1 MTIRMRLA
9 QSAVLGL
16 AALVAAGTTG
26 AVSVQAGSAAHRADT
41 PVLAASSH
49 SSDVQ
54 LKSKW
59 GNDTTDEGLKASAE
73 TGVWQAD
80 KDHGSLNWIEKRY
93 GVQDTWSKTDSSGQ
107 KITGKGVTVAVIDT
121 GVAPVPG
128 LDDPGKVIN
137 GPDLSFDSQDPE
149 TRYLD
154 GYGHGTHM
162 AAIIAGRDANLPP
175 GKDGQSRYTDPRYFV
190 GMAPDARILNVKAAA
205 SDGGTDVTQVIA
217 AVDWVVQHRNDNGM
231 NVRVIN
237 LSYGTRSTQS
247 YLLDPL
253 AKAVENAWRHGI
265 VVVVAAGN
273 DGIASPTLTMPAADP
288 YVVAVGAVDNRGTDG
303 FKDDIVAPFS
313 NGGDKARR
321 PNLIAPGKSVVS
333 LRVRG
338 SAADVGH
345 PEGLLPGDA
354 DGRFFRGSG
363 TSQAAAVVSGAVAL
377 ILQARPTLTPDQVKR
392 LLVAS
397 ADRLEDNPQPAMGAG
412 VLNVKTALGLAT
424 PSATTTRQLWAPAT
438 GLGTLEAS
446 RGDAIVVDPANGVA
460 LTGEVDALG
469 APWGAAAWAS
479 ASTAAAAWSGG
490 VWNSNTWTGDAWGSD
505 SWSGTAWAGHSWS
518 GHSWS
523 GLDWSGH
530 SWSHATWSGHSWS
543 GHSWSDANWSGH
555 SWSDAAWGEIDI
567 W

>member
-1 MTIRMRLA
+1 MRLA

-333 LRVRG
+333 LR
-338 SAADVGH
+338 
-345 PEGLLPGDA
+345 
-354 DGRFFRGSG
+354 
-363 TSQAAAVVSGAVAL
+363 
-377 ILQARPTLTPDQVKR
+377 
-392 LLVAS
+392 
-397 ADRLEDNPQPAMGAG
+397 
-412 VLNVKTALGLAT
+412 
-424 PSATTTRQLWAPAT
+424 
-438 GLGTLEAS
+438 
-446 RGDAIVVDPANGVA
+446 
-460 LTGEVDALG
+460 
-469 APWGAAAWAS
+469 
-479 ASTAAAAWSGG
+479 
-490 VWNSNTWTGDAWGSD
+490 
-505 SWSGTAWAGHSWS
+505 
-518 GHSWS
+518 
-523 GLDWSGH
+523 
-530 SWSHATWSGHSWS
+530 
-543 GHSWSDANWSGH
+543 
-555 SWSDAAWGEIDI
+555 
-567 W
+567 